1 MPRCR
6 RRCTRKPPGQA
17 PADEFERPT
26 VNNRSPM
33 THDTRPA
40 PGLRVKNLHSGYG
53 RGPDIV
59 RDVSLHAPPGAITAL
74 VGPNGSGKSTLLH
87 TVLGLIRL
95 RRGEIL
101 LDDAPLE
108 KHISSRVGFCADDL
122 PLPELLTG
130 LEYVQTMA
138 RLRSVQVSEA
148 GLLEYFAA
156 LRMADAASDLIGSYS
171 HGMKRKVQLIANV
184 FHRPSLLILDEPF
197 RGLDPETAAL
207 LRRVLTETASRGRAI
222 LVSTHDLAAV
232 ESFCHRVVV
241 LSRGEVVLDADIAAL
256 RAAAE
261 GQHTFLEDA
270 FLDVTGLRA
279 DVEESAQR
287 AATLIGGG
295 P

>member
-1 MPRCR
+1 MPRSWP
-6 RRCTRKPPGQA
+6 RCNRKPPGQE

-26 VNNRSPM
+26 VNNPSPM
-33 THDTRPA
+33 AHDPRSA
-40 PGLRVKNLHSGYG
+40 SGLRVKNLHSGYG

-59 RDVSLHAPPGAITAL
+59 RDVSLHAPHERITAL

-87 TVLGLIRL
+87 TVLGLIRP
-95 RRGEIL
+95 RQGEIL
-101 LDDAPLE
+101 LDGAPLA
-108 KHISSRVGFCADDL
+108 KQISSRVGFCADDL

-130 LEYVQTMA
+130 LEYVQTMT
-138 RLRSVQVSEA
+138 RLRSVQASEA
-148 GLLEYFAA
+148 DMLEYFAA

-184 FHRPSLLILDEPF
+184 FHRPSLLVLDEPF

-270 FLDVTGLRA
+270 FLDATGLRA

-287 AATLIGGG
+287 AATLIGDGL
-295 P
+295 